1 MNNKAMKRFS
11 LKISKNRASI
21 TKKSKK
27 LSKTVILY
35 WKYSMQEILSH
46 ADVSIFK
53 EKYWANLTKK
63 LY

>member
-35 WKYSMQEILSH
+35 
-46 ADVSIFK
+46 
-53 EKYWANLTKK
+53 
-63 LY
+63 